1 MSPLKPKPDELLKA
15 YHEGLAGFI
24 GALER
29 ADATGRFDKPSHFAS
44 MLELSLTR
52 YGLSAAALAEDEK
65 ISKGA
70 ISKWMHGQAVP
81 SSPARKT
88 VVGWIKRKAREQ
100 LEGVDD
106 RQPSR
111 SRDEHDR
118 LRLSDRAADMHVS
131 YA

>member
-1 MSPLKPKPDELLKA
+1 MAEKPDELVKA
-15 YHEGLAGFI
+15 YRAGLAGFI

-29 ADATGRFDKPSHFAS
+29 ADKAGQFDEPSHFAS
-44 MLELSLTR
+44 MLQLSLTR
-52 YGLSAAALAEDEK
+52 YGLSATDLAEEEK

-100 LEGVDD
+100 LEGMDH
-106 RQPSR
+106 R
-111 SRDEHDR
+111 
-118 LRLSDRAADMHVS
+118 
-131 YA
+131 

>member
-1 MSPLKPKPDELLKA
+1 MARAKADELAKA
-15 YHEGLAGFI
+15 YRDGLAGFI

-29 ADATGRFDKPSHFAS
+29 ADTAGRFDDPSNFAS

-52 YGLSAAALAEDEK
+52 YGLSATALAEDEK

-100 LEGVDD
+100 LESID
-106 RQPSR
+106 R
-111 SRDEHDR
+111 
-118 LRLSDRAADMHVS
+118 
-131 YA
+131 